1 MIKPRPRSVVVLVT
15 VLLLGLVVGGVGFV
29 LGRDSAEPD
38 QAPSAAR
45 SAQTEQ
51 VAAARKAGYERGFAA
66 GRRAAA
72 RRAAEAGSG
81 ASGDDALAVSDFDLQ
96 PGYYVVRVAGDGPE
110 ARVDDYAPMEP
121 GISYALCDAYGVC
134 RRGR

>member
-1 MIKPRPRSVVVLVT
+1 MIVFVT

-38 QAPSAAR
+38 QAPSASR
-45 SAQTEQ
+45 SAHTEQ
-51 VAAARKAGYERGFAA
+51 VAAARKAGYRRGFAA
-66 GRRAAA
+66 GRRTAA
-72 RRAAEAGSG
+72 RRAGEGGNEMSG
-81 ASGDDALAVSDFDLQ
+81 GDALAVSDFDLQ
-96 PGYYVVRVAGDGPE
+96 PGYYVVRVAGDGSE